1 MIIPVFS
8 SKGGVGK
15 TTIAVNLSYN
25 IASRNKKTL
34 LIDTDPQNGVAS
46 TLCVD
51 YKEGLGE
58 VLSEKIPIEHAIKEI
73 RKNFFILPTGEFAVE
88 NENKFTEL
96 FDVDNTKHLIE
107 FLRNSLN
114 FEIIVFDTAPG
125 YTVRTSTLIR
135 IGDILLAVF
144 ESEPASFAS
153 FKVFEEY
160 MFKKEILE
168 KLYIILNRLR
178 PSEVSEDF
186 AFVFRYEARGNIIA
200 YLPYDESVIFATGN
214 CLTVKEYKPDS
225 PFTVIMDEL
234 VDKLLIHLNE

>member
-15 TTIAVNLSYN
+15 TTIAVNLSYS
-25 IASRNKKTL
+25 IALRNKKTL

-51 YKEGLGE
+51 YREGLAE
-58 VLSEKIPIEHAIKEI
+58 ALSEERPVESFIKEV
-73 RKNFFILPTGEFAVE
+73 RENFFILPAGEFAVE
-88 NENKFTEL
+88 NERKFSEL
-96 FDVDNTKHLIE
+96 FDVDNTKHLVE

-114 FEIIVFDTAPG
+114 FEIIVFDTPPG
-125 YTVRTSTLIR
+125 YTVQSSTLIH

-160 MFKKEILE
+160 MFKKEALE
-168 KLYIILNRLR
+168 KLYIVLNKLR

-186 AFVFRYEARGNIIA
+186 AFVFRYKAMGNIIA
-200 YLPYDESVIFATGN
+200 YFPYDEAVIFATGN
-214 CLTVKEYKPDS
+214 CLTVKEYKSDS
-225 PFTVIMDEL
+225 PFVVVMEEL
-234 VDKLLIHLNE
+234 ADKLLNHSGK